1 MTKKAFFA
9 LSALISLLFLSCSL
23 LNQSN
28 DTGSLS
34 FTITSDMVKQ
44 IKSKSL
50 AHSRAVIDEEGGGF
64 DNADELFLTVE
75 LKGAYID
82 KKTVAIEDGLKVL
95 FEEIPVG
102 TVVKAE
108 GTAFRKENDK
118 NIILY
123 KGETDEIT
131 IAEDEN
137 ALALV
142 LLPYEDID
150 DTAAEN
156 LIGTK
161 QKPNAVGD
169 IVFSDGSA
177 TEYSAD
183 LTLTDEQKASAIA
196 VIFYAGTSSDS
207 LGARIL
213 GIGIHNSS
221 EESANGG
228 LYDWASTGSVAK
240 NLESDVTQL
249 KNTFNDIMAYEVNE
263 EPSEAHV
270 SYNNNSYFL
279 KGDLN
284 GSDNWA
290 LIRQKDAAGEYP
302 AFAWVNNYGTKYSL
316 PEEYETG
323 WYMPTAAEL
332 MTLRTNLY
340 DVDNESQV
348 INTILQKVN
357 GTKLDTSSGG
367 NHFHSSNL
375 TDAKDSADHQL
386 VSMNVRFGGGTPIG
400 QGVSILSC
408 YVCAIREF

>member
-34 FTITSDMVKQ
+34 FTITGDMVKQ

-82 KKTVAIEDGLKVL
+82 KKTVAIEEGLMVL

-142 LLPYEDID
+142 LLPYEETD
-150 DTAAEN
+150 DTSAEN

-177 TEYSAD
+177 IAYSAD

-228 LYDWASTGSVAK
+228 LYDWASDGSVAK
-240 NLESDVTQL
+240 SLSSNVTEL
-249 KNTFNDIMAYEVNE
+249 KSTFSDIMAYDVTE
-263 EPSEAHV
+263 EPNEPYV
-270 SYNNNSYFL
+270 SYSYSGIHYL
-279 KGDLN
+279 KGDLD
-284 GSDNWA
+284 GSNNWA
-290 LIRQKDAAGEYP
+290 FIRQKDSTGEYP
-302 AFAWVNNYGTKYSL
+302 AFEWAENYGIKYSL
-316 PEEYETG
+316 PDTYKTG

-340 DVDNESQV
+340 DVNDESK
-348 INTILQKVN
+348 IIDTILEMLN
-357 GTKLDTSSGG
+357 GTKLYSSEHGY
-367 NHFHSSNL
+367 HTANL
-375 TDAKDSADHQL
+375 TDDKDSANNQL
-386 VSMNVRFGGGTPIG
+386 ISLYARFGGGTSIG
-400 QGVSILSC
+400 GGVSISSE
-408 YVCAIREF
+408 YVCAIRAF